1 MKEKK
6 RNDLL
11 RLQTIIEKDRLTVNS
26 DFANLLSEDLKDIF
40 TDYMDFDGK
49 VNVTIERV
57 GADFKV
63 RATVVAKRLK
73 AFYPIKNDNVL

>member
-40 TDYMDFDGK
+40 TDYMDFDGN

-63 RATVVAKRLK
+63 QATVVAKRLK